1 MVGDGPITE
10 VPDVVGLS
18 ATDASEIVRAAGLVP
33 MGPGDTG
40 APTSGVIIDQRPIG
54 TAGAEKG
61 AAVHLWTGPPGDSA
75 DTSPSPLTE
84 SGDLDPV

>member
-1 MVGDGPITE
+1 MVRDGPITE
-10 VPDVVGLS
+10 VPDVVGWS
-18 ATDASEIVRAAGLVP
+18 AADASEIVRAAGLVP
-33 MGPGDTG
+33 MGPGDTA

-61 AAVHLWTGPPGDSA
+61 AAVHLWTAPGRSA
-75 DTSPSPLTE
+75 DRSPSPLVE